1 MDYIREELLRQQRA
15 LAALMAGGETLET
28 EAALGAASDVNSVE
42 TGTGAAA
49 AWSGRGRGASPAA
62 PEYTANGPG
71 GETGRAPVAD
81 TAAEETAGPERSEEA
96 GVSGRRRAGSGGL
109 WAGGGQTG
117 LPPQDAWGGGTAGAP
132 GAFTAEAAALWEAAG
147 VPAGG
152 GAASS
157 ARELSLAVQRD
168 ARRYDGGF
176 SLY

>member
-28 EAALGAASDVNSVE
+28 ESAQGAPSDVNSAE
-42 TGTGAAA
+42 NGADAAA
-49 AWSGRGRGASPAA
+49 VWSGRGKRASPAPLGSA
-62 PEYTANGPG
+62 ADGL
-71 GETGRAPVAD
+71 GRAAGRDPAAD
-81 TAAEETAGPERSEEA
+81 AAAEETAGSEGPEKA
-96 GVSGRRRAGSGGL
+96 GASGRRRAGSGGL
-109 WAGGGQTG
+109 WT
-117 LPPQDAWGGGTAGAP
+117 GGGTAGAP
-132 GAFTAEAAALWEAAG
+132 GAFDVAAAALWEAAG
-147 VPAGG
+147 VPADG